1 MRDILITAIVALLL
15 VYTLRRPVVGAYSW
29 VWLGLMNPHRLAYGF
44 ARTLPFAQSVALVTL
59 LSMLMNRR
67 DRHPL
72 PINGITILLMLLMAW
87 MTLTSFFA
95 INTPDLVF
103 ERWLYVFKI
112 QFMLFVTLMLVR
124 GRQQIERLILV
135 MAYSV
140 GFFGVKGGIWTVMTG
155 GGGRVWGPSGGLIE
169 GNNEL
174 AVALVMLVPLLFYT
188 YQVLQARWARWAVAF
203 SMACIAFSILG
214 SQSRGA
220 LMAVL
225 AMAMLL
231 GLKSQHPVRAS
242 MVIGVVTAIALGF
255 MPSSWTERMDTIQ
268 TYQSDSSAMS
278 RLYAWKTLW
287 ACAVDRPLVGAG
299 FRADVPE
306 VYLRYAPQGPEYAG
320 FENAF
325 YVAHSIYLQILGEHG
340 FPGMLLFLLIG
351 VATWRMAGRL
361 KRLCT
366 NDPEFGNW
374 VPLLMPMVQVS
385 LVGYAVGGAFLSL
398 AYFDLPYYIVSLV
411 ILVEATVS
419 ARLKTRTSTPGWP
432 PTSSSAAR
440 PSVAAR

>member
-1 MRDILITAIVALLL
+1 MRDILITAIVACLLA
-15 VYTLRRPVVGAYSW
+15 YTLRHPVVGAYSW

-44 ARTLPFAQSVALVTL
+44 ARTLPFAQGVALVTL
-59 LSMLMNRR
+59 LSMLINRR

-72 PINGITILLMLLMAW
+72 PINSITILLMLLMGW

-95 INTPDLVF
+95 INTSDLVF

-112 QFMLFVTLMLVR
+112 QLMLFVTLVLVR

-135 MAYSV
+135 MAFSV
-140 GFFGVKGGIWTVMTG
+140 GFYGVKGGIWTVMTG
-155 GGGRVWGPSGGLIE
+155 GGGRVWGPSGGLVE

-174 AVALVMLVPLLFYT
+174 AVALVMLVPLMFYT
-188 YQVLQARWARWAVAF
+188 FQVLKARGARRAMAF
-203 SMACIAFSILG
+203 SMACVAFSILG

-220 LMAVL
+220 LLAVL
-225 AMAMLL
+225 AMAFLL
-231 GLKSQHPVRAS
+231 GLKSQHPVRVS
-242 MVIGVVTAIALGF
+242 MIIGVVVTFALAF

-268 TYQSDSSAMS
+268 SYQADSSAMS

-306 VYLRYAPQGPEYAG
+306 VYFRYAPQGPEYAG

-325 YVAHSIYLQILGEHG
+325 FVAHSIYLQILGEHG

-351 VATWRMAGRL
+351 VATWRTAGRL
-361 KRLCT
+361 RRLCT
-366 NDPEFGNW
+366 NDPEFGTW

-411 ILVEATVS
+411 VLVDATVS
-419 ARLKTRTSTPGWP
+419 ERLKSRASTLVWLP
-432 PTSSSAAR
+432 PSPTADKSSA
-440 PSVAAR
+440 VAL